1 MSGERHGPAWHVG
14 EELAARYA
22 DGLLTETDD
31 WSVEKHLESCGA
43 CATQVS
49 RAVRAGTAGAELA
62 EIRAAVLGD
71 IRAASPA
78 GVKEAASPRAHSL
91 PMGPR
96 RPRRPRSGRLL
107 WAAGPALRGPWALAL
122 LLVAAGAVG
131 LGKAGGYEG
140 ARPLLLAL
148 APALPVAGIALSYG
162 RHADP
167 AYELAATSP
176 SGGLRLLLTRAAA
189 VLAVCVPLLT
199 VAGLLLPGTMSA
211 GHGGPVPYETRVPGA
226 AAWLLPGL
234 ALTLASLAL
243 TAFLGCRTATLLVGG
258 GWLLAL
264 VVPTVAGGD
273 SPGRLTERLTEQI
286 SLYFDGAAA
295 QAGWAA
301 AMALSGAVL
310 AVCRSAYDHLEK
322 A

>member
-1 MSGERHGPAWHVG
+1 MSGERHGSAWHVG

-43 CATQVS
+43 CATRVS

-62 EIRAAVLGD
+62 QIRAAVLAD
-71 IRAASPA
+71 IQGELPAAVEGAASPQ
-78 GVKEAASPRAHSL
+78 GHSL
-91 PMGPR
+91 PAGPH
-96 RPRRPRSGRLL
+96 RPRRGRLL

-148 APALPVAGIALSYG
+148 APVLPVAGIALSYG

-211 GHGGPVPYETRVPGA
+211 GHGGPVPYEMQVPGA

-264 VVPTVAGGD
+264 AVPTAARGD

-286 SLYFDGAAA
+286 SVYFDGVAA
-295 QAGWAA
+295 QTGWAA
-301 AMALSGAVL
+301 AIALSGAVL

>member
-14 EELAARYA
+14 GELAARYA
-22 DGLLTETDD
+22 DGLLAETDD

-43 CATQVS
+43 CATRVS
-49 RAVRAGTAGAELA
+49 RAVRAGAAGAELA

-78 GVKEAASPRAHSL
+78 GDEEAASPAAHSL
-91 PMGPR
+91 PTGPR
-96 RPRRPRSGRLL
+96 RPRRGRLL

-148 APALPVAGIALSYG
+148 APVLPVAGIALSYG

-211 GHGGPVPYETRVPGA
+211 GHGGPVPYGTRVPGA

-264 VVPTVAGGD
+264 AVPTAARGD
-273 SPGRLTERLTEQI
+273 SPGRLIQRLTEQI

-301 AMALSGAVL
+301 AIALSGAVL

>member
-1 MSGERHGPAWHVG
+1 MSGERHGSAWHVG

-43 CATQVS
+43 CATRVS
-49 RAVRAGTAGAELA
+49 RAVRAGTAGVELA
-62 EIRAAVLGD
+62 EIRAAVLAD
-71 IRAASPA
+71 IQAELPAAVEGAASPQ
-78 GVKEAASPRAHSL
+78 RHSM
-91 PMGPR
+91 PTGPH
-96 RPRRPRSGRLL
+96 RPRRGRLL

-148 APALPVAGIALSYG
+148 APVLPVAGIALSYG

-189 VLAVCVPLLT
+189 VLTVCVPLLT
-199 VAGLLLPGTMSA
+199 LAGLLLPGTMSA
-211 GHGGPVPYETRVPGA
+211 GHGGPVPYEMQVPGA

-243 TAFLGCRTATLLVGG
+243 TAILGCRTATLLVGG

-264 VVPTVAGGD
+264 VVPTAARGD

-301 AMALSGAVL
+301 AIALSGAVL

>member
-1 MSGERHGPAWHVG
+1 MSGERHGSAWHVD

-43 CATQVS
+43 CATRVS

-62 EIRAAVLGD
+62 EIRAAVLAD
-71 IRAASPA
+71 IQEELPAAVEGAASPQ
-78 GVKEAASPRAHSL
+78 RHSL
-91 PMGPR
+91 PAGPH
-96 RPRRPRSGRLL
+96 RPRRGRLL

-148 APALPVAGIALSYG
+148 APVLPVAGIALSYG

-211 GHGGPVPYETRVPGA
+211 GHGGPVPYEMQVPGA

-264 VVPTVAGGD
+264 AVPTAARGD

-301 AMALSGAVL
+301 AIALSGAVL

>member
-1 MSGERHGPAWHVG
+1 MSGERHGSAWHVG

-22 DGLLTETDD
+22 DGLLTETGD

-43 CATQVS
+43 CATRVS

-62 EIRAAVLGD
+62 QIRAAVLAD
-71 IRAASPA
+71 IQGELPAAVEGAASPQ
-78 GVKEAASPRAHSL
+78 GHSL
-91 PMGPR
+91 PAGPH
-96 RPRRPRSGRLL
+96 RPRRGRLL

-148 APALPVAGIALSYG
+148 APVLPVAGIALSYG

-211 GHGGPVPYETRVPGA
+211 GHGGPVPYEMRVPGA

-264 VVPTVAGGD
+264 AVPTAARGD
-273 SPGRLTERLTEQI
+273 GPGRLTERLTEQI

-301 AMALSGAVL
+301 AIALSGAVL

>member
-1 MSGERHGPAWHVG
+1 MSGERHGSAWHVG

-31 WSVEKHLESCGA
+31 WSVEKHLESCGV
-43 CATQVS
+43 CASRVS
-49 RAVRAGTAGAELA
+49 RAVRAGTAGAELS

-91 PMGPR
+91 PTRPR
-96 RPRRPRSGRLL
+96 RPRRGRLL
-107 WAAGPALRGPWALAL
+107 WAAGPALRGPWTLAL

-131 LGKAGGYEG
+131 LGKAGGYEA

-148 APALPVAGIALSYG
+148 APVLPVAGIALSYG

-264 VVPTVAGGD
+264 VVPTAAGGD
-273 SPGRLTERLTEQI
+273 GPGRLTERLTEQT

-310 AVCRSAYDHLEK
+310 AVRRSSYDHLEK

>member
-1 MSGERHGPAWHVG
+1 MSGERHGPGWHVG
-14 EELAARYA
+14 ENLAARYA
-22 DGLLTETDD
+22 DGLLSETDD

-43 CATQVS
+43 CATRVS
-49 RAVRAGTAGAELA
+49 RVVRAGAAGAELA
-62 EIRAAVLGD
+62 EIRAAVLRD
-71 IRAASPA
+71 IR
-78 GVKEAASPRAHSL
+78 EAAPARIKAPPGIKGTAPPHRL
-91 PMGPR
+91 R
-96 RPRRPRSGRLL
+96 CGRLL

-148 APALPVAGIALSYG
+148 APVLPVAGIALSYG

-211 GHGGPVPYETRVPGA
+211 GHGGPVPYEVRVPGA

-243 TAFLGCRTATLLVGG
+243 ATFLGCRTATLLVGG

-264 VVPTVAGGD
+264 AVPTVAGGD
-273 SPGRLTERLTEQI
+273 SPGRLTERLTAQI
-286 SLYFDGAAA
+286 SLYFGGATA

-301 AMALSGAVL
+301 AIALSGAVL

>member
-1 MSGERHGPAWHVG
+1 MSGERHGSAWHVG

-22 DGLLTETDD
+22 EGHLTETDD
-31 WSVEKHLESCGA
+31 WSVEKHVESCGA
-43 CATQVS
+43 CARRVS
-49 RAVRAGTAGAELA
+49 GAVLAGSAGAELA
-62 EIRAAVLGD
+62 EIRAAVLAD
-71 IRAASPA
+71 IRAELPA
-78 GVKEAASPRAHSL
+78 GVKGAAAPQAHSL
-91 PMGPR
+91 PAGPHHPR
-96 RPRRPRSGRLL
+96 RGRLL

-148 APALPVAGIALSYG
+148 APLLPVAGIALSYG

-176 SGGLRLLLTRAAA
+176 SGGLRLLLTRTAA

-199 VAGLLLPGTMSA
+199 VAGLLLPGTMAA
-211 GHGGPVPYETRVPGA
+211 GHGGPVPYEMRVPGA

-264 VVPTVAGGD
+264 AVPTVAGGD
-273 SPGRLTERLTEQI
+273 GPGRLAERLTEQI
-286 SLYFDGAAA
+286 SLYFDGATA

-310 AVCRSAYDHLEK
+310 VIRRSAYDHLEK